1 MLERIHFL
9 IRLGHAH
16 KIARRYFVT
25 NGFDGALTLL
35 GLIMG
40 FYSSSSVAL
49 PVVINACLGAAIAL
63 TVSGLSSAYVS
74 EAAERE
80 QELLELEQ
88 ALVRDLADSDYGH
101 AARLL
106 PLLIAAVNGLAP
118 LLIALVI
125 ISPLWLAQAGLD
137 LPLPPL
143 ETSIALAFA
152 ILFLL
157 GAFLGTISG
166 RFWLW
171 SGVRTLIIAV
181 LTAAIILLVESYS
194 RPAS

>member
-35 GLIMG
+35 GLVIG
-40 FYSSSSVAL
+40 FYSSGSVAL

-88 ALVRDLADSDYGH
+88 ALVRDLANTDHGH

-118 LLIALVI
+118 LLIALII
-125 ISPLWLAQAGLD
+125 ISPLWLAQAGQV

-143 ETSIALAFA
+143 ETSITLAFA
-152 ILFLL
+152 VLFLL

-171 SGVRTLIIAV
+171 SGVRTLLIAL
-181 LTAAIILLVESYS
+181 LTAAVILLVEHVS
-194 RPAS
+194 RPVA